1 MAGKHKAIGW
11 AADRMVRPGGG
22 KRAVALCFLGAA
34 LWLCTGLQ
42 AGATGTGEKEDLL
55 DVIQETCNYE
65 EYLAG
70 HAQASYPEVQ
80 VTVKGTDYL
89 EASDGF
95 YEEPDGLCTLEEGSV
110 TYQVEVPQAGFFK
123 ISLSF
128 YPLQGEKSFF

>member
-89 EASDGF
+89 EASDGLITP
-95 YEEPDGLCTLEEGSV
+95 YRGKTVLLSGSCT
-110 TYQVEVPQAGFFK
+110 
-123 ISLSF
+123 
-128 YPLQGEKSFF
+128 